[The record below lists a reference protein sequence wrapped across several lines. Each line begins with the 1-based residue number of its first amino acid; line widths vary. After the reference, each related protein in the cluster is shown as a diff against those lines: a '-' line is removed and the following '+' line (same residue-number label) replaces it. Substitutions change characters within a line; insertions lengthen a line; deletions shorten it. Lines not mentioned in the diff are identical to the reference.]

1 MQTTKCS
8 LSQKKISK
16 ANLLIPFLYNPGKNR
31 IKTICFFGLSVR
43 VKV

>member
-1 MQTTKCS
+1 MQTTERA

-16 ANLLIPFLYNPGKNR
+16 INLLIPFLYSPGENR
-31 IKTICFFGLSVR
+31 IKTICFFGLSLR